1 MRLNG
6 IFPDRC
12 GRTNQEVQMGNPYG
26 FPQYV
31 IDRVMA
37 KRGHL
42 HVFDRFD
49 PVRTAL
55 LVIDMQNFYVG
66 EIASVIGIIP
76 NINRLAREVRARGGL
91 VALVGMTAGE
101 AGDSRWPIYHDYF
114 FTPEKGA
121 NHRDQLSP
129 GHPGH
134 KFHVDLEIHDSD
146 VIVYKSR
153 FSPFIQGASNIEE
166 ILRTRGIDSLIV
178 TGTATNMCCESA
190 ARDAMM
196 RDYKVVMV
204 ADANGAR
211 YPEDHLAGLTS
222 FYQSFGDVRTTD
234 EVINDLLR
242 PPQASVAAAE

>member
-1 MRLNG
+1 M
-6 IFPDRC
+6 
-12 GRTNQEVQMGNPYG
+12 TTPYD

-37 KRGHL
+37 KRGRL
-42 HVFDRFD
+42 TVYDRFE
-49 PVRTAL
+49 PKRTAL

-66 EIASVIGIIP
+66 EIASVVGMIP
-76 NINRLAREVRARGGL
+76 NINALARHLRAQDGL
-91 VALVGMTAGE
+91 VMWVGMTAGTD
-101 AGDSRWPIYHDYF
+101 GKSHWPIYHDHF

-134 KFHVDLEIHDSD
+134 AFHEELDIEPGDEVL
-146 VIVYKSR
+146 YKSR
-153 FSPFIQGASNIEE
+153 FSPFIAGASNIEE
-166 ILRTRGIDSLIV
+166 VLQARGIDSLVV

-196 RDYKVVMV
+196 RNYKVIMV
-204 ADANGAR
+204 SDANGAR

-222 FYQSFGDVRTTD
+222 FYQSFGDVRTTQ
-234 EVINDLLR
+234 EVIRDVL
-242 PPQASVAAAE
+242 PAV

>member
-1 MRLNG
+1 M
-6 IFPDRC
+6 
-12 GRTNQEVQMGNPYG
+12 MSNPYG

-42 HVFDRFD
+42 HVFDQFD
-49 PVRTAL
+49 PARTAL

-91 VALVGMTAGE
+91 VVFVGMTAGE
-101 AGDSRWPIYHDYF
+101 GGDSRWPIYHDYF

-134 KFHVDLEIHDSD
+134 KFHADLEIRDSD

-166 ILRTRGIDSLIV
+166 ILRARGIDSLIV

-242 PPQASVAAAE
+242 PAQAPAAAAE

>member
-1 MRLNG
+1 MSTPLG
-6 IFPDRC
+6 
-12 GRTNQEVQMGNPYG
+12 TPYG

-37 KRGHL
+37 KRGKL
-42 HVFDRFD
+42 TVYDRFD
-49 PVRTAL
+49 PRKTAL

-66 EIASVIGIIP
+66 EIASVVGIIP
-76 NINRLAREVRARGGL
+76 NINRLAQRLRAVGGQ
-91 VALVGMTAGE
+91 VFWVGMTAGE
-101 AGDSRWPIYHDYF
+101 KGSSHWPVYHDYF
-114 FTPEKGA
+114 FTAEKGA

-134 KFHVDLEIHDSD
+134 DFHKDLDIKPADT
-146 VIVYKSR
+146 VTYKNR
-153 FSPFIQGASNIEE
+153 FSPFVEGASDLHAT
-166 ILRTRGIDSLIV
+166 LRARGIDSLVV

-196 RDYKVVMV
+196 LDYKVIMV

-211 YPEDHLAGLTS
+211 YPEDHMVGLTS

-234 EVINDLLR
+234 EVLADVLPANT
-242 PPQASVAAAE
+242 

>member
-1 MRLNG
+1 
-6 IFPDRC
+6 
-12 GRTNQEVQMGNPYG
+12 
-26 FPQYV
+26 
-31 IDRVMA
+31 
-37 KRGHL
+37 
-42 HVFDRFD
+42 VFDRFD

-76 NINRLAREVRARGGL
+76 NINRLARELRARGGL
-91 VALVGMTAGE
+91 VAFVGMTAGE
-101 AGDSRWPIYHDYF
+101 AGDSLWPIYHDYF

-134 KFHVDLEIHDSD
+134 KFHADLEIQDGD
-146 VIVYKSR
+146 VIIYKSR

-166 ILRTRGIDSLIV
+166 ILRARGIDSLIV

-222 FYQSFGDVRTTD
+222 FYQSFGDVRTAD

-242 PPQASVAAAE
+242 PSQAAAAAE

>member
-1 MRLNG
+1 MS
-6 IFPDRC
+6 
-12 GRTNQEVQMGNPYG
+12 TPYD

-37 KRGHL
+37 KRGRL
-42 HVFDRFD
+42 NVFDRFE
-49 PVRTAL
+49 PTHTAL

-66 EIASVIGIIP
+66 EIASVVGIIP
-76 NINRLAREVRARGGL
+76 NINHLARELRARGGI
-91 VALVGMTAGE
+91 VVWAGMTAGK
-101 AGDSRWPIYHDYF
+101 AGTSLWPIYHDYF

-121 NHRDQLSP
+121 NHRDQLSV
-129 GHPGH
+129 GHSGH
-134 KFHVDLEIHDSD
+134 DFHRDLDVAAGDEI
-146 VIVYKSR
+146 VWKSR
-153 FSPFIQGASNIEE
+153 FSPFIAGASNIEE
-166 ILRTRGIDSLIV
+166 VLQRRGIDSLIV

-204 ADANGAR
+204 SDANGAR

-222 FYQSFGDVRTTD
+222 FFQSFGDVRTTD

-242 PPQASVAAAE
+242 PEAAKTAAE